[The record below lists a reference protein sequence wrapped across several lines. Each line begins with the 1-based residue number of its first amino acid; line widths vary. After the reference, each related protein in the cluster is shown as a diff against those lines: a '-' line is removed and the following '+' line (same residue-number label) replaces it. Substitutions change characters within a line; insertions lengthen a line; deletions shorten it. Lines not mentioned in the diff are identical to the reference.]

1 MMVRRDAI
9 AFINDVITWGE
20 RALKHIE
27 GMDREKF
34 LSDAKTQDA
43 VDKCICNIGE
53 ASNKA
58 VTLDPTLRTEFPN
71 CEADAAYAM
80 RNILAHGYF
89 GIDADILWRTITQ
102 SIPKIVSEA
111 RKIVVTRGR

>member
-1 MMVRRDAI
+1 MNVRRGAI
-9 AFINDVITWGE
+9 DFISDVIIWGE

-27 GMDREKF
+27 GMTYEQF

-53 ASNKA
+53 AANKA
-58 VTLDPTLRTEFPN
+58 VTLDPTLRTEFPDL
-71 CEADAAYAM
+71 EADAAYAM

-89 GIDADILWRTITQ
+89 GVDAGILWRTITQ

-111 RKIVVTRGR
+111 RKIVLAKGR

>member
-1 MMVRRDAI
+1 MMARRDAI

-53 ASNKA
+53 ASNK
-58 VTLDPTLRTEFPN
+58 VRSTLRYERNFP
-71 CEADAAYAM
+71 
-80 RNILAHGYF
+80 ILKPMPRTQCAIF
-89 GIDADILWRTITQ
+89 WPTAILESTPTSSGGLLPNLFPR
-102 SIPKIVSEA
+102 SCPKHA
-111 RKIVVTRGR
+111 R